1 MRLYLVRH
9 GIAVDDAPVDASRPL
24 TNKGRKRLRK
34 TAHALRERIDL
45 ILTSPL
51 VRAVQS
57 AEILAAEVKHGEV
70 LVLEELTPDH
80 PVEALLRA
88 VAKVAGKRPSVALVG
103 HDPQLTLLLSALAHV
118 PAVKLDFRKGAIVRL
133 DLNGLPQPRTVAAR
147 YWLKPRS
154 GAKRKGLPLK
164 KAEPKRAAKAATKM
178 SKRRAA
184 PPPPKKKVA
193 RAAAKRPPPAVEAA
207 AKPAAPPQR
216 QSFMGSPRPNEPI
229 PVPPEVRPPEGGGA
243 V

>member
-9 GIAVDDAPVDASRPL
+9 GIAVDDARVDASRSL

-34 TAHALRERIDL
+34 TARALRERIDL

-70 LVLEELTPDH
+70 LVLEELTPEH

-133 DLNGLPQPRTVAAR
+133 DLSGLPQPKTVAAR

-164 KAEPKRAAKAATKM
+164 KAEPKRAAKPAARM

-184 PPPPKKKVA
+184 SPAPRKKVS
-193 RAAAKRPPPAVEAA
+193 AATKYAAPAAETA

-216 QSFMGSPRPNEPI
+216 QTFMGSPRAGDAI
-229 PVPPEVRPPEGGGA
+229 PAPPEVRPPEGGGA

>member
-9 GIAVDDAPVDASRPL
+9 GIAVDDARVDASRPL

-57 AEILAAEVKHGEV
+57 AEILAAEVQHGEV

-80 PVEALLRA
+80 PIEALLRA

-103 HDPQLTLLLSALAHV
+103 HDPQLSGAVAALSGV
-118 PAVKLDFRKGAIVRL
+118 EPAQVEFPKGAIVRFDVDDAAARKAEARWWL
-133 DLNGLPQPRTVAAR
+133 EPGEKKPREGLP
-147 YWLKPRS
+147 
-154 GAKRKGLPLK
+154 
-164 KAEPKRAAKAATKM
+164 
-178 SKRRAA
+178 
-184 PPPPKKKVA
+184 
-193 RAAAKRPPPAVEAA
+193 
-207 AKPAAPPQR
+207 
-216 QSFMGSPRPNEPI
+216 
-229 PVPPEVRPPEGGGA
+229 VR
-243 V
+243 